1 MWCEDSGSGYAF
13 WNTVFKIMYPE
24 FIVETKNSN
33 TRLNKA
39 IRQISDDNNLY
50 YVIVDTVLDNQ
61 DVLRELE
68 RLKRS
73 IIGKNNIKVIKIH
86 SFEFSLLSFEF
97 LEKWVFAENDD
108 LKEQRKDKL
117 EAREKLVKLISDG
130 GTADE
135 LSLFKS
141 VYQYQSKM
149 NTEKIVAKLLT
160 EITRN
165 TGFETNKKQ
174 VGFCFVNSCC
184 EWDDRQEN
192 DLCGLDD
199 KRLSVSEKIEQMV
212 NHSIL
217 QAAFQEVGL

>member
-1 MWCEDSGSGYAF
+1 
-13 WNTVFKIMYPE
+13 MYPE

>member
-1 MWCEDSGSGYAF
+1 MGVCG
-13 WNTVFKIMYPE
+13 
-24 FIVETKNSN
+24 
-33 TRLNKA
+33 
-39 IRQISDDNNLY
+39 
-50 YVIVDTVLDNQ
+50 
-61 DVLRELE
+61 
-68 RLKRS
+68 
-73 IIGKNNIKVIKIH
+73 
-86 SFEFSLLSFEF
+86 
-97 LEKWVFAENDD
+97 NDD